1 MQNIA
6 KVEKIEITLYFKSTS
21 PCVVDNPS
29 SLASMLAQCLRNGVQ
44 NASWFEQLIGEVD
57 LFHSSDWIQPP
68 VKSKKTKRVTTV
80 HDLVVYLFPT
90 SSHHRI
96 IANQKRRLN
105 QEFVRIHKINT
116 ITIVISESFL
126 SLRDIK

>member
-1 MQNIA
+1 MDYTINLSKEGVDMRCFFGLFFVYFLLHLFTEGLMQNIA

-57 LFHSSDWIQPP
+57 PNDL
-68 VKSKKTKRVTTV
+68 KTEIPTETETSISITLQIRK
-80 HDLVVYLFPT
+80 DLY
-90 SSHHRI
+90 
-96 IANQKRRLN
+96 
-105 QEFVRIHKINT
+105 
-116 ITIVISESFL
+116 
-126 SLRDIK
+126 

>member
-57 LFHSSDWIQPP
+57 PNDL
-68 VKSKKTKRVTTV
+68 KTEIPTETETSISITLRIRKDLYEFAEKRADDFQVTPRELCV
-80 HDLVVYLFPT
+80 
-90 SSHHRI
+90 
-96 IANQKRRLN
+96 
-105 QEFVRIHKINT
+105 
-116 ITIVISESFL
+116 IVIQHYFQRVYAPLPHDGSVRF
-126 SLRDIK
+126 RKPK